1 MHSNESRGRP
11 AGSVERAGGRPGG
24 ASVDTEDVH
33 LRNYDPFSEYDLTV
47 TVSDESGRR
56 VFRRRYYFQPG
67 EVESERGLL
76 EPGTYEVTV
85 ELDNRRRETA
95 TCRVGPDPD
104 RTVHVELGNG
114 TVSVTEGLYG

>member
-1 MHSNESRGRP
+1 MQSNQSAGRQ
-11 AGSVERAGGRPGG
+11 AGSPERAGGQSA

-33 LRNYDPFSEYDLTV
+33 LRNYDPFCEYDLTMTV
-47 TVSDESGRR
+47 TDGRGDL

-67 EVESERGLL
+67 EVESERDLL

-95 TCRVGPDPD
+95 TCRVGPAPEQ
-104 RTVHVELGNG
+104 TVHVELGNG

>member
-1 MHSNESRGRP
+1 MHSNESRTRQ
-11 AGSVERAGGRPGG
+11 AGSVERAGGRSVS
-24 ASVDTEDVH
+24 ATVDTEDMH
-33 LRNYDPFSEYDLTV
+33 LRNYDPFCEYDLTV

-56 VFRRRYYFQPG
+56 VFQRRYYFRPG
-67 EVESERGLL
+67 EVESERDLL

-85 ELDNRRRETA
+85 ELDNRRRETT

>member
-1 MHSNESRGRP
+1 MQSNQSAGHPPARSERGGQSTRT
-11 AGSVERAGGRPGG
+11 
-24 ASVDTEDVH
+24 SVDTEDVH
-33 LRNYDPFSEYDLTV
+33 LRNYDPFSEYDLTMTV
-47 TVSDESGRR
+47 TDESGDL
-56 VFRRRYYFQPG
+56 VFRQRYYFQPG
-67 EVESERGLL
+67 EVESERDLL

-95 TCRVGPDPD
+95 TCRVGPDPE